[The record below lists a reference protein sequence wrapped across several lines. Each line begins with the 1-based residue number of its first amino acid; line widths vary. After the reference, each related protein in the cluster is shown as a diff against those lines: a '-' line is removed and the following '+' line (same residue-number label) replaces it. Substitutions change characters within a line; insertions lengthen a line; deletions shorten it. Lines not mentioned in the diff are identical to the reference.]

1 MLMAISRRSTVR
13 QIKEEMSTKRGIDE
27 IKNTQFWIL
36 VGYVVG
42 IDESCLLFF
51 ACFLVTRGGVFR
63 GCDEVST
70 PCISCFTGAAE
81 WNRDTQGT
89 RKSRPL
95 SSTSPIW
102 DLQRAERG
110 FLMDC
115 SRSRSA
121 SWPRHSWLVI
131 KLGSFLVFYDVL

>member
-1 MLMAISRRSTVR
+1 MLGVSGMKSTIAISRWSTVR

-70 PCISCFTGAAE
+70 PFISCFTGAAE

-102 DLQRAERG
+102 DL
-110 FLMDC
+110 
-115 SRSRSA
+115 
-121 SWPRHSWLVI
+121 
-131 KLGSFLVFYDVL
+131 